1 VIGRREPLDR
11 LAAVL
16 EGARRGTAGALVLV
30 GEAGIGK
37 TSLLDHVHAAAE
49 GFLRLRV
56 RGIESEAALDHA
68 ALLQLLT
75 PLRHHLEDLPEPQ
88 RRAVAAAVGWG
99 PRRAGDDRFLVAA
112 GTMSLLAAA
121 AGTGPVLV
129 VVDDLHWLDPG
140 TAMAVLF
147 AARRLAHDGVALI
160 LATRGPSPPGT
171 AIDGLE
177 LLRLEGL
184 SPTEAAAL
192 LPTGIAE
199 AVVEHLVASTGGN
212 PLALLETS
220 RGLDVAQ
227 RRGAAPLPDLLPAG
241 DRLEAVFRPV
251 VTGLSPAGRRAVTL
265 AAASRDGAIGP
276 IAAALRAEDLD
287 PDEALEEAEV
297 ADVLHR
303 DPGTVRFR
311 HPLLR
316 SAVWSET
323 PPVER
328 RAAYRALAEAL
339 PASQRRTR
347 TWYLAEATT
356 APDADLAREL
366 DAMADE
372 DREHFGHAAAS
383 AALERAAR
391 LSVDPTDAAERLAAA
406 IEDAAAAGE
415 VERARGL
422 AAQVLGSGA
431 PDAARGRVL
440 ASLGILEQVSGSVRR
455 AVPLLAE
462 AAELTRGR
470 LLARVRYELAVA
482 HFMLGEYD
490 QVVAVGAQA
499 AMDASDDDAQSRFLA
514 DWVQGLAAMVGGD
527 PVTGR
532 ALLQGTLDRY
542 IADPHLR
549 DEPWNLVPMCLTG
562 SFLDVTADVAGMVE
576 DRLDHA
582 RRLGALAAL
591 VPALGMWA
599 YGRAW
604 LLGDHTGAFA
614 LAGEAVELGTE
625 LGFVVDVAPP
635 LELLA
640 WQHAARGAHDEARTD
655 LDRAADLVARAG
667 TSDVAAHLVLARA
680 FCALCRDDVDEVV
693 VLLEPWLDIGQGRGA
708 NGDVLGVAPLL
719 VEAYAALGR
728 TEDADR
734 LAARFAAIP
743 GQNLRTTAL
752 AHRCRG
758 LATPDDDEATAAYL
772 DAIAA
777 HEEGNDDR
785 FELART
791 ELLLGA
797 RLRRAGRRRSSR
809 EHLRR
814 ARDRFDAMDL
824 TLWTRRAAA
833 ELAATGETARSR
845 KPVAEEPLTSQEARV
860 AVLVGQGLTN
870 REVAAA
876 LFVSPKTVEYHLSN
890 VYRKRGLRSRSE
902 LARTMATAA
911 IPEHD

>member
-1 VIGRREPLDR
+1 VVGRREPLDR
-11 LAAVL
+11 LAGLL

-37 TSLLDHVHAAAE
+37 TSLLDHVHAAGE

-68 ALLQLLT
+68 ALVQLVT
-75 PLRHHLEDLPEPQ
+75 PLRHHLDELPEPQ

-99 PRRAGDDRFLVAA
+99 PRQAGDDRFLIAA

-147 AARRLAHDGVALI
+147 AARRLAHDGVALVF
-160 LATRGPSPPGT
+160 ATRGSSPPGT

-177 LLRLEGL
+177 VLRLEGL
-184 SPTEAAAL
+184 SPAEATEL
-192 LPTGIAE
+192 LPSGMAGT
-199 AVVEHLVASTGGN
+199 VVERLVASTHGN

-220 RGLDVAQ
+220 RALDVAQ
-227 RRGAAPLPDLLPAG
+227 RRGAAPLPDPLPAG
-241 DRLEAVFRPV
+241 ERLDAVFRPIV
-251 VTGLSPAGRRAVTL
+251 AGLSVTARRAAVL
-265 AAASRDGAIGP
+265 AAASRDGAVGP
-276 IAAALRAEDLD
+276 IADALRAEQID
-287 PDEALEEAEV
+287 PDAALEGAEAEE
-297 ADVLHR
+297 VLRR
-303 DPGTVRFR
+303 DPGAVRFR

-316 SAVWSET
+316 SAVWSAT
-323 PPVER
+323 PLAER
-328 RAAYRALAEAL
+328 RAAQRALAASL
-339 PASQRRTR
+339 PTSQWRIR
-347 TWYLAEATT
+347 TWYLAEAATE
-356 APDADLAREL
+356 PDAAL
-366 DAMADE
+366 ADE
-372 DREHFGHAAAS
+372 LEAVAQEDRAHFGHAAAS
-383 AALERAAR
+383 AALERAAL
-391 LSVDPTDAAERLAAA
+391 LSVDADAGAVRLASA

-415 VERARGL
+415 VERARDL
-422 AAQVLGSGA
+422 AVQVLGSA
-431 PDAARGRVL
+431 AHDAVRGRVL
-440 ASLGILEQVSGSVRR
+440 ATLGILEQVSGSVRR
-455 AVPLLAE
+455 AVPLLTE
-462 AAELTRGR
+462 AAERTDGQLR
-470 LLARVRYELAVA
+470 ARVRYELATA
-482 HFMLGEYD
+482 HFMLGEYER
-490 QVVAVGAQA
+490 VVAVADA
-499 AMDASDDDAQSRFLA
+499 APESADQDPQVRFLT
-514 DWVQGLAAMVGGD
+514 DWVRGLGAMVGGD
-527 PVTGR
+527 PVAGR
-532 ALLQGTLDRY
+532 ALLQDTLDRY
-542 IADPHLR
+542 TADPVLFN
-549 DEPWNLVPMCLTG
+549 EPWNLVPICLTG
-562 SFLDVTADVAGMVE
+562 SFLDLTADIAGLVD

-625 LGFVVDVAPP
+625 LGFVVDVAPA

-640 WQHAARGAHDEARTD
+640 WQHAARGVHDEALAA
-655 LDRAADLVARAG
+655 LDRAAELVARAG

-680 FCALCRDDVDEVV
+680 FCALCRDDVEEVV
-693 VLLEPWLDIGQGRGA
+693 ALLEPWLDIGEGRGA

-728 TEDADR
+728 TDDAAA
-734 LAARFAAIP
+734 LAGRFAAIP
-743 GQNLRTTAL
+743 GQSLRTTAL

-758 LATPDDDEATAAYL
+758 LAAADDDEATAAYL

-777 HEEGNDDR
+777 HRGVRDDR

-797 RLRRAGRRRSSR
+797 RLRRAGQRRSAR

-814 ARDRFDAMDL
+814 AKDRFEAMDL
-824 TLWTRRAAA
+824 TLWARRAAS
-833 ELAATGETARSR
+833 ELNATGETARPR
-845 KPVAEEPLTSQEARV
+845 TPAAQKPLTSQEARV
-860 AVLVGQGLTN
+860 ATLVGQGLTN

-890 VYRKRGLRSRSE
+890 VYRKRGLRSRTE
-902 LARTMATAA
+902 LAHTMATTGLAKGG
-911 IPEHD
+911 